1 MATEPMSAVWLN
13 TKVNGKDTT
22 VTFTGCAFTGKLS
35 TALNGVDKTADLND
49 GYYQITGKKYTQ
61 DRDNGTLIIAGK
73 VVTNH

>member
-49 GYYQITGKKYTQ
+49 GYYEITGRKYGSGT
-61 DRDNGTLIIAGK
+61 GTLLIDGVEIA
-73 VVTNH
+73 NH